1 MDYAHA
7 RHAGNAGDVLK
18 HVALIAI
25 LDELLRDPAPLA
37 YVETH
42 AGDGLYPLGSS
53 GEWGEGALRVW
64 GAQGGLVG
72 RYAQILR
79 GFSEPGAARP
89 RALPGSPLVARALL
103 RTEDRM
109 LLHEIDPQSATVL
122 RRSVPGAEVREAD
135 GLSALPEAVHGRAFV
150 LLDPP
155 YAGKQE
161 WTDAARALETIRG
174 IPAVLWYPIK
184 ALTRPRALIAGLPR
198 LGVHGVAVEVHWTPL
213 RLRRERLNG
222 AGLVLVNVPAPA
234 LASLCAVLPELAA
247 SLQTHGEWGAMQI
260 GF

>member
-1 MDYAHA
+1 
-7 RHAGNAGDVLK
+7 
-18 HVALIAI
+18 
-25 LDELLRDPAPLA
+25 
-37 YVETH
+37 
-42 AGDGLYPLGSS
+42 
-53 GEWGEGALRVW
+53 
-64 GAQGGLVG
+64 
-72 RYAQILR
+72 
-79 GFSEPGAARP
+79 
-89 RALPGSPLVARALL
+89 
-103 RTEDRM
+103 
-109 LLHEIDPQSATVL
+109 
-122 RRSVPGAEVREAD
+122 VPGAEVREAD

-161 WTDAARALETIRG
+161 WTDAARALETIPG
-174 IPAVLWYPIK
+174 IPAALWYPIK

>member
-18 HVALIAI
+18 QVALIAI

-42 AGDGLYPLGSS
+42 AGDGLYPLGSA

-64 GAQGGLVG
+64 GAQGGLLG
-72 RYAQILR
+72 RHARILR

-103 RTEDRM
+103 RTQDRM
-109 LLHEIDPQSATVL
+109 LLHEIEPQSAGVL
-122 RRSVPGAEVREAD
+122 RRSVPGAEVRQAD
-135 GLSALPEAVHGRAFV
+135 GLAALPGAAQGRAFV

-155 YAGKQE
+155 YTQKQE
-161 WTDAARALETIRG
+161 WTDAARALER
-174 IPAVLWYPIK
+174 IPGVPAALWYPIK
-184 ALTRPRALIAGLPR
+184 ALTRPRALIAELAK
-198 LGVHGVAVEVHWTPL
+198 LGVHGVAVELHWTPL

-222 AGLVLVNVPAPA
+222 AGLVLANVPAAA
-234 LASLCAVLPELAA
+234 LANLCAALPELGAA
-247 SLQTHGEWGAMQI
+247 LQTHGEWGAMQI

>member
-37 YVETH
+37 YLETH
-42 AGDGLYPLGSS
+42 AGDGLYPLGSL
-53 GEWGEGALRVW
+53 GEWGDGALRVW
-64 GAQGGLVG
+64 GAQGGLLG
-72 RYAQILR
+72 RYARILR

-103 RTEDRM
+103 RPGDRM
-109 LLHEIDPQSATVL
+109 LLHEIDARSASVL
-122 RRSVPGAEVREAD
+122 RRSLPGAEVREAD
-135 GLSALPEAVHGRAFV
+135 GLAALPAAAQGRAFV

-155 YAGKQE
+155 YTQKQE
-161 WTDAARALETIRG
+161 WTDAARALETIPG
-174 IPAVLWYPIK
+174 TPAALWYPIK
-184 ALTRPRALIAGLPR
+184 ALTRPRALIGGLPR
-198 LGVHGVAVEVHWTPL
+198 LGVHGVAVELHWTPL

-222 AGLVLVNVPAPA
+222 AGLVLVGVPAA
-234 LASLCAVLPELAA
+234 AVANLCAALPELAA
-247 SLQTHGEWGAMQI
+247 LLQTHGEWGAMQI